1 MSVLFFGFLRQD
13 TAGRR
18 GEADTVMMYIQPT
31 TPSVED
37 LMNEKVQSL
46 GPGIARRPARYTHKD
61 ERVREGKT
69 ISCCKHYNRCTD
81 FPEKIE

>member
-1 MSVLFFGFLRQD
+1 MPVLFFGFPRHD

-37 LMNEKVQSL
+37 LMNEKSAELGSWDSKATSSL
-46 GPGIARRPARYTHKD
+46 RAQGWG
-61 ERVREGKT
+61 VREGKKLVVANIT
-69 ISCCKHYNRCTD
+69 IIAQI
-81 FPEKIE
+81 FPT